1 MTETP
6 PRRSGRIR
14 PLDALR
20 AIRALIRNPDDTAL
34 VFEIIEALSGRSR
47 TRVFD
52 RFRRTKSGR
61 RLLAERPDLLAR
73 LTDRAQLLALPAGS
87 LGRTYG
93 EFMTREQISA
103 DGLVDASESG
113 RREDLPAERRWFADR
128 LRDTHD
134 LWHVVTGYGRDLV
147 GEASLLAF
155 TYAQTRNPGIGFI
168 VAVAYFKARGINR
181 PTRRLLRDGYR
192 RGRRAAWLPGV
203 EWEPL
208 LELPLARVREQLGI
222 AALPAYQPV
231 RSEGAPA
238 LASPAERRHA
248 DPRACSP
255 ASTSDWMRARSS
267 SVSRESSN
275 ASRAASRARSA

>member
-1 MTETP
+1 MTTP
-6 PRRSGRIR
+6 PRHSDRIR
-14 PLDALR
+14 PLAALR
-20 AIRALIRNPDDTAL
+20 AIRALIANPDDTAL

-52 RFRRTKSGR
+52 RFRRTESGQ
-61 RLLAERPDLLAR
+61 RLLAARPNLLAQ
-73 LTDRAQLLALPAGS
+73 LTDRAALLALPAGT

-93 EFMTREQISA
+93 EFMSREQISA
-103 DGLVDASESG
+103 DGLVEASEDWL
-113 RREDLPAERRWFADR
+113 RHDIPADRRWFADR

-155 TYAQTRNPGIGFI
+155 TYAQTRNPGIGLI
-168 VAVAYFKARGINR
+168 VAVAYLKARGEAR
-181 PTRRLLRDGYR
+181 PMRRLLRNGYS

-208 LELPLARVREQLGI
+208 LDQPLARVREQLCVGD
-222 AALPAYQPV
+222 PPVYQAV

-238 LASPAERRHA
+238 LA
-248 DPRACSP
+248 
-255 ASTSDWMRARSS
+255 
-267 SVSRESSN
+267 
-275 ASRAASRARSA
+275 